1 MNSNAPATLRAH
13 RKKTRKVLSS
23 LLNHRGISHRKMV
36 NIDETDGNLQESSG
50 DLTNRRLK
58 DALPKL
64 EPTHSQKMLL
74 FLNL

>member
-1 MNSNAPATLRAH
+1 MNKGENSLNSNAPATLRA
-13 RKKTRKVLSS
+13 
-23 LLNHRGISHRKMV
+23 HRKMV